1 MPTALSRPRVRADM
15 QLALCG
21 RPAHNRDRRQH
32 EIPIALAASQCPISR
47 DFVPWRFLDAG
58 PLSVR
63 SVSLLPASKNLHK
76 LGSRGFAPW
85 VCFALAG
92 GRERR
97 LGEAQRRGRPP
108 SSAASSTRCH
118 CRSHTSEACS
128 SVFIAGW
135 IGCRLLRRGWR
146 GEASFGQIDCA
157 KLKRAKNLLGW
168 QYVASQCFRH
178 DTNIYT
184 GLSCEPSLA
193 SCSLN
198 FRTEQS

>member
-1 MPTALSRPRVRADM
+1 MSLARFRNHAARPHVACFPQSGLMSDIVR
-15 QLALCG
+15 G
-21 RPAHNRDRRQH
+21 RRWA
-32 EIPIALAASQCPISR
+32 
-47 DFVPWRFLDAG
+47 
-58 PLSVR
+58 
-63 SVSLLPASKNLHK
+63 K

-128 SVFIAGW
+128 SVFIADW